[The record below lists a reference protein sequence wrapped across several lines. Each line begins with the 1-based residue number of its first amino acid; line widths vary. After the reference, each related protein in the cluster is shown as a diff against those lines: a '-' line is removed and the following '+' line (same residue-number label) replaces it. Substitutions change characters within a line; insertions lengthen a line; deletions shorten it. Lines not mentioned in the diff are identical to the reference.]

1 MDEIR
6 RLIGPINKD
15 KLDIEIR
22 KQIIIIRNC
31 SGAIM
36 DSSKPYRS
44 HIRER
49 GQLTIPK
56 EVREKGA
63 LYEGE
68 AVTIIPIGDSILV
81 TPKKL
86 GFEEARREIRKIM
99 KDSGVTLDD
108 LLEGLEEE
116 RKKLFEETYGRKEA

>member
-1 MDEIR
+1 MA
-6 RLIGPINKD
+6 GT
-15 KLDIEIR
+15 
-22 KQIIIIRNC
+22 
-31 SGAIM
+31 
-36 DSSKPYRS
+36 KPYRS

-63 LYEGE
+63 LYDGE
-68 AVTIIPIGDSILV
+68 AVTIIPLGNSILV

-86 GFEEARREIRKIM
+86 GLEEARREIRRIM
-99 KDSGVTLDD
+99 KRAGVTAAN

-116 RKKLFEETYGRKEA
+116 RAKLYEETYGDKKAKGLP